1 MWGYGLGWGDLN
13 TRRGGGATDNIN
25 INKQGGPNKRLE
37 GSENSSQSKVAT
49 HYHELWG
56 LLWLNPGAQRE
67 HLISHLPWAA
77 A

>member
-1 MWGYGLGWGDLN
+1 MGWVGVILIP
-13 TRRGGGATDNIN
+13 GEGGATDNIN

-56 LLWLNPGAQRE
+56 LLWLNPGAQSE